1 MPAGRTLGEQRKIL
15 SIQLDVELSTR
26 KIRLS
31 DVAKTKELIAEM
43 AMEAAREVLG
53 KDGVVEIGVDWNYQ
67 YRWAQD
73 EETLTPDTASSVA

>member
-53 KDGVVEIGVDWNYQ
+53 KDGVVEIAVDWNYQ
-67 YRWAQD
+67 YRWAED
-73 EETLTPDTASSVA
+73 GETLTPDSASSEA